1 MATGKR
7 RVVSICLS
15 DLPKTKMTRAG
26 NPPKSYIS
34 LTLHDLDYPNW
45 RDQDVQVEVT
55 QTADEASA
63 GHQPQVI
70 GGGIVHQ
77 R

>member
-1 MATGKR
+1 MATGKK
-7 RVVSICLS
+7 RVVSICLT
-15 DLPKTKMTRAG
+15 DLPKSKMTRAG

-34 LTLHDLDYPNW
+34 LTLYDLDVPNY

-55 QTADEASA
+55 QTTQEALA

-70 GGGIVHQ
+70 GGGIVHN